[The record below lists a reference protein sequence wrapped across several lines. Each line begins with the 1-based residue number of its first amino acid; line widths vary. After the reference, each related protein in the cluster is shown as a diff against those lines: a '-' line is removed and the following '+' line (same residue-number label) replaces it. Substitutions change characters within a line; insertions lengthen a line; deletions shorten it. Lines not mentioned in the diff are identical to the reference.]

1 MKMQSAFATRAI
13 SIAVGSLGIYV
24 LIGWATGSSAMVRVT
39 PNSVAV
45 SINTAIMF
53 LITAAL
59 FSMPLRAPRWSRV
72 SRGFACALLVLACA
86 TLFEHLT
93 GIALGIDLPHLHQVA
108 NDGSPAPGRP
118 ALNTCIG
125 FLFVGTALI
134 GLSKTRSSQLW
145 GAAIVFCTYGT
156 LGLGISGIIGYALD
170 LEFMY
175 RFAIYNRMALPT
187 AIALAL
193 LGVDLWLALRT
204 SAKTYGELPVAAD
217 IRITQTAI
225 VVLTGVTAVTCLS
238 GFLVLKSGFEEIMLA
253 TSLRNATSYA
263 GVFESAIDQQLIVD
277 DIIATRP
284 GIQNGLAELAGAP
297 FAPKTVALLEQIGIG
312 FTAFGLSGF
321 QLYDARENLIVT
333 VGSMVGA
340 RAVMNIPLARP
351 GQMAKLMWQDGFVL
365 HNTRSV
371 WKDGRKVGHFIAEQR
386 IYSLTATMRVAAE
399 ESASTDVLVCG
410 RELEQ
415 ALCYPS
421 KFYKA
426 NLRIPMYRDGKPYLA
441 ISRALLG
448 QRGVLA
454 VRDLRGVQVLAG
466 YAPIG
471 TLGLGLVHKTD
482 SVELYHPVR
491 ERLNLFIG
499 MLILLVAMGTFALRA
514 QVQPLAQKLS
524 ESESRLAQLVRFDT
538 LTGLPNR
545 FHLNEKLEETAN
557 RCRRLGAPLAVMF
570 LDIDHFKQINDTLG
584 HAAGDIVLKE
594 FSARLAA
601 CLRATDV
608 AGRLAGDEFVVLI
621 EAPHGLHEPAVVARK
636 ILDAMQGVWLV
647 DGQSVQVTTS
657 VGIAF
662 AREEILSAD
671 ALLAKADSALY
682 QAKSAGRNR
691 FIVEMC

>member
-1 MKMQSAFATRAI
+1 MKMQSAFVTRAI

-24 LIGWATGSSAMVRVT
+24 LIGWATGSPAMVRVT

-53 LITAAL
+53 MITAAL
-59 FSMPLRAPRWSRV
+59 FSMPLRAPRLSRV
-72 SRGFACALLVLACA
+72 SRGLACALLVLAGA

-93 GIALGIDLPHLHQVA
+93 GIAIGIDLAHLHQA
-108 NDGSPAPGRP
+108 ARDGGRAPGRP
-118 ALNTCIG
+118 ALDTCIG

-134 GLSKTRSSQLW
+134 GLSKARSTRW

-187 AIALAL
+187 GVALTL
-193 LGVDLWLALRT
+193 LGVGLWLALRT
-204 SAKTYGELPVAAD
+204 SAQTYGELPVAAD

-225 VVLTGVTAVTCLS
+225 VVLTGVTVVTWLS

-263 GVFESAIDQQLIVD
+263 GVVESAIDQQLILG
-277 DIIATRP
+277 DILATRP
-284 GIQNGLAELAGAP
+284 GIRNGLAALESAP
-297 FAPKTVALLEQIGIG
+297 FAQKTVAQLEQIGID

-321 QLYDARENLIVT
+321 QLYDAKENLIVT
-333 VGSMVGA
+333 VGSMVGQ
-340 RAVMNIPLARP
+340 RAVMDIPLTRP

-365 HNTRSV
+365 HNTKPV

-386 IYSLTATMRVAAE
+386 IYSLTATMRVAAD

-410 RELEQ
+410 LELEQ

-426 NLRIPMYRDGKPYLA
+426 NLRIPMYKDGEPYLA

-448 QRGVLA
+448 QRGVMA

-482 SVELYHPVR
+482 AVELYHPVR
-491 ERLNLFIG
+491 ERLNLFVA
-499 MLILLVAMGTFALRA
+499 MLILVVAMGTFTLRA
-514 QVQPLAQKLS
+514 QVQPLAQKLL
-524 ESESRLAQLVRFDT
+524 ESESRLAQLVRYDT

-570 LDIDHFKQINDTLG
+570 LDIDHFKQINDTFG
-584 HAAGDIVLKE
+584 HAAGDLVLKE
-594 FSARLAA
+594 FSVRLAA
-601 CLRATDV
+601 SLRATDV

-621 EAPHGLHEPAVVARK
+621 EAPHGLHEPAIVARK

-647 DGQSVQVTTS
+647 DGQSIQVTTS

-662 AREEILSAD
+662 ACEEILSAD